1 MHLQLRL
8 IFLNVIYTSSVELV
22 QYHKRDSSYG
32 LRGRALEWFEQSAG
46 GIPSVQSAVT
56 DISTLSIKNLGRHS
70 LVSHSGGR
78 RSRLASIS
86 PSVTLKVTTES

>member
-1 MHLQLRL
+1 M
-8 IFLNVIYTSSVELV
+8 ELV
-22 QYHKRDSSYG
+22 QYHKRDLSYG
-32 LRGRALEWFEQSAG
+32 LRGRALEWSEQLAKNTL
-46 GIPSVQSAVT
+46 SVQSGAT

-86 PSVTLKVTTES
+86 PSVPPNVSTET